1 MSLLLMFVVILIMAM
16 MSIIQMRNKEN
27 GIIQSNISNSIYYMD
42 KNLKKRLISWVI
54 PLAVG
59 GLATLLSGGT
69 DLYRTINQP
78 PLSPP
83 AWVFPLVWT
92 ALYIAMGE
100 AAYRV
105 LTSGADKGQ
114 IKNALIAYGVQLFL
128 NFLWPLFFFGGQ
140 MYLTAFIILI
150 LLWVAVFITTR
161 RFSRIDENAGDLLL
175 PYLGVNLNPDVAF
188 WIFTILGQIG
198 NVFLLTIF
206 APKAQTA
213 YALFALEN

>member
-1 MSLLLMFVVILIMAM
+1 
-16 MSIIQMRNKEN
+16 
-27 GIIQSNISNSIYYMD
+27 MD
-42 KNLKKRLISWVI
+42 KNWKSRIINWVI

-69 DLYRTINQP
+69 KLYQTINQP

-83 AWVFPLVWT
+83 GWVFPLVWT
-92 ALYIAMGE
+92 ALYLLMGE
-100 AAYRV
+100 ASYRV

-150 LLWVAVFITTR
+150 VLWIAIFITTR
-161 RFSRIDENAGDLLL
+161 RFSQIDETAGDLML
-175 PYLGVNLNPDVAF
+175 PYLLWVTFAGYLNL
-188 WIFTILGQIG
+188 G
-198 NVFLLTIF
+198 VFLL
-206 APKAQTA
+206 
-213 YALFALEN
+213 N